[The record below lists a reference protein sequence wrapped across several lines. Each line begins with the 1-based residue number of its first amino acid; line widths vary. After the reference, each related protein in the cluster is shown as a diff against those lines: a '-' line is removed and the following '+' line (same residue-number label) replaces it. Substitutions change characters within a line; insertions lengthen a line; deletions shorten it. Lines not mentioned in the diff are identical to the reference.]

1 MKKFALAAAA
11 IALTSTPAFAGG
23 VTGWTATDGFSAVP
37 IAKGTTILDS
47 RLYLEVNKDLTIGA
61 NAPTI
66 HLLEGVADGVELGIG
81 AQTQNAFAAGG
92 LSQMG
97 TLYPWL
103 RASIPAISSDAI
115 KFGYMAGVFVLNANT
130 KDANGNATVAQTLTP
145 GLSLLADIPLG
156 GSTLGINLG
165 YKKDYAQ
172 GLDDKGN
179 IKGDG
184 SQYLSLNFNET
195 WAAGGL
201 NFYSEV
207 FADYNLSA
215 TKNPFGD
222 AVTGGDFAQSGARLT
237 VGFPINDKFSV
248 DVNPAVLFRG
258 GQTIFQPNF
267 GFAITW

>member
-47 RLYLEVNKDLTIGA
+47 RLYMEVDKKLNLLA
-61 NAPTI
+61 QPTV
-66 HLLEGVADGVELGIG
+66 HLLEGVGDGVELGIG
-81 AQTQNAFAAGG
+81 AQTANSFAGAG
-92 LSQMG
+92 LSQLA
-97 TLYPWL
+97 TLYPWV

-115 KFGYMAGVFVLNANT
+115 KFGYMAGVYILNASDF
-130 KDANGNATVAQTLTP
+130 KSQTLTP
-145 GLSLLADIPLG
+145 GLSLLADIPTG

-165 YKKDYAQ
+165 YKRDYAQ
-172 GLDDKGN
+172 GVEWGTA
-179 IKGDG
+179 G
-184 SQYLSLNFNET
+184 SQYASLNFNET
-195 WAAGGL
+195 WSAGGF
-201 NFYSEV
+201 NFYSEA
-207 FADYNLSA
+207 FTDFN
-215 TKNPFGD
+215 
-222 AVTGGDFAQSGARLT
+222 VTTNDFAVSGARLT
-237 VGFPINDKFSV
+237 VGFPVNEKFSV